1 MIENERKKKIT
12 EEAKINR
19 EKEIRRRKLKEK
31 QKYII

>member
-19 EKEIRRRKLKEK
+19 ENTKEK
-31 QKYII
+31 RNEKKIH